1 MVKIVSREPKYREIL
16 AQVPNWKVPKEVK
29 EDVKKFFKEYE
40 LGKITD
46 YTPQDSTLE
55 SYVYHLKMA
64 FEFLNKTVEKLTE
77 EDIDRFSSALM
88 KNEIKSAR
96 SGHPNL
102 AESVKI
108 KIRRT
113 LTQFLDWKESNVNK
127 RSLRVKVRQK
137 QKEPEYLSEAE
148 IDKLYKACKNAE
160 ERYLI
165 AGLYSSGARAAEF
178 YNIHYEDFQLPKGKD
193 NFVKLMLKEEF
204 SKTKGR
210 TIALYYKN
218 TIEAVSDFLEQR
230 LKEGIK
236 PKDPVWKMSPIATI
250 KKINSFGV
258 IKTKVKKKD
267 GSVEERYVGRKV
279 LNRWLHMHLFR
290 HSCATALVHKLNRQQ
305 LCIYFGWGFRSPMPD
320 VYINREGVNMSDVEE
335 KMTQT
340 ELGELKAELDKQKL
354 ENKDLKADMDIFK
367 EQVLM
372 ELKKKYK
379 IEVMEEIGMKE
390 KK

>member
-1 MVKIVSREPKYREIL
+1 MQKIVSREPKYDEVL
-16 AQVPNWKVPKEVK
+16 SQVPNWKVPVEIKK
-29 EDVKKFFKEYE
+29 DVKKFFEEYQI
-40 LGKITD
+40 GKITD

-55 SYVYHLKMA
+55 SYVYYLKMA
-64 FEFLNKTVEKLTE
+64 FEFLNKPVKKITEK
-77 EDIDRFSSALM
+77 DIDKFSNALM

-102 AESVKI
+102 SESVKI

-113 LTQFLDWKESNVNK
+113 LSQFLEWKKSKVNI
-127 RSLRVKVRQK
+127 RSLKVKVRQK
-137 QKEPEYLSEAE
+137 MKEPEYLSEAE
-148 IDKLYKACKNAE
+148 IDKLYKSCKNAE

-165 AGLYSSGARAAEF
+165 AVLYSSGARASEF

-193 NFVKLMLKEEF
+193 NFVRLMLKEEF
-204 SKTKGR
+204 SKSKGR
-210 TIALYYKN
+210 TINLYYKN

-230 LKEGIK
+230 LKEGIN

-250 KKINSFGV
+250 KRINSFGV

-267 GSVEERYVGRKV
+267 GTIEVRYVGRKV

-305 LCIYFGWGFRSPMPD
+305 LCIYFGWNFRSPMPD
-320 VYINREGVNMSDVEE
+320 VYINREGVNMTDVDE

-340 ELGELKAELDKQKL
+340 ELGELKAELNKQKL
-354 ENKDLKADMDIFK
+354 ENKDLKADMAIFK

-379 IEVMEEIGMKE
+379 IQLKEEIGME
-390 KK
+390 E